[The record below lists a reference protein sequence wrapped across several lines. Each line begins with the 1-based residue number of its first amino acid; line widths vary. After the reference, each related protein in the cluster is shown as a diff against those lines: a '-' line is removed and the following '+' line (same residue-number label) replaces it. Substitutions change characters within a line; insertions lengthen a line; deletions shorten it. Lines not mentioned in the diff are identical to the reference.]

1 MMLCCIKGNRSAMPL
16 SRVAL
21 TSPAGAARGQVCLAY
36 AWRTLISPLRCMNET
51 VLTLA
56 VKFVRLMTFRMK
68 QMNFL
73 ESEITFSMSCLRKQV
88 SLLRRSV
95 HPTMKYMEIN
105 EFVTSVVV
113 WISWLYICL
122 TNQLQRK
129 KKTSLKK
136 IISFS
141 L

>member
-1 MMLCCIKGNRSAMPL
+1 MNGIDF
-16 SRVAL
+16 
-21 TSPAGAARGQVCLAY
+21 
-36 AWRTLISPLRCMNET
+36 TLMVNIM
-51 VLTLA
+51 
-56 VKFVRLMTFRMK
+56 KIVRPMTFRMK

-113 WISWLYICL
+113 
-122 TNQLQRK
+122 
-129 KKTSLKK
+129 
-136 IISFS
+136 
-141 L
+141 